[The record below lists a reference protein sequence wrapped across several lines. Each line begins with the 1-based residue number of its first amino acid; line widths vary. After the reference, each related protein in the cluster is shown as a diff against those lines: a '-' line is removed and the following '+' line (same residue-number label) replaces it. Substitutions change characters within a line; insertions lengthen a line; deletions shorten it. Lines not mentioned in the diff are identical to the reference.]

1 MLVESTRNDAVKRAK
16 ALANKKGRTEQ
27 GLHFIEGEKLVREAI
42 VSGAEFVEAFVE
54 EGHDLMEAVLIGSGA
69 RVYTAKRHVIE
80 SMTNAKTFGGK

>member
-42 VSGAEFVEAFVE
+42 VPELSSSRRSLRKGMTLWKRCLSGAEREFIPQSV
-54 EGHDLMEAVLIGSGA
+54 M
-69 RVYTAKRHVIE
+69 
-80 SMTNAKTFGGK
+80 

>member
-69 RVYTAKRHVIE
+69 FR
-80 SMTNAKTFGGK
+80 